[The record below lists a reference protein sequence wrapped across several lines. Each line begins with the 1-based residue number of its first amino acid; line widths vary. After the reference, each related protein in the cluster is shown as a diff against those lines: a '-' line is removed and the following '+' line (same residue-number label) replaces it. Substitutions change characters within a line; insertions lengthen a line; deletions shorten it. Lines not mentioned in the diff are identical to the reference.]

1 LEIVMRLNK
10 LTLAAAFLA
19 ATTAAAFAAQPSTSS
34 SNISTSADTSASA
47 PAATPTPAATPAP
60 VAAPQNTGTAQDP
73 NVNGNSKSADAP
85 LFFKLGSAKITPGG
99 YVDLTTIY
107 RTTDSG
113 NGLTTSDAT
122 IPLNNTQAGGL
133 SETRLTA
140 QGTRFSLR
148 IDENVG
154 KTAVV
159 AYGEADFNGY
169 QPYNLEISNN
179 PDTFR
184 LRHFF
189 VQLRRDKWDFLAGQD
204 WTFLTTNRVG
214 LSPLPSDI
222 YTTVNPDLNYQVGIT
237 YARQAQFRAVYHFN
251 DHFAIGASVENPQQF
266 VGSAPT
272 FPTLFATSYLNE
284 VDNNTDFLS
293 TDGATKTPNFLP
305 DFVVKI
311 AYDTKIGDKAFHVE
325 AAGLSTTPR
334 IDTLTAI
341 TTLGHTV
348 VDKRTAGGVS
358 FGTNLEVVKNF
369 HIITTSFW
377 SDGGGRYLGA
387 LAPAF
392 IIKQIGTANAPFTI
406 GLIHSGGGTAGFEWQ
421 ANKAAAFQVLYGG
434 AYIGRNFAP
443 DGGAAGHPL
452 VGYGY
457 RGSAATNNESIQ
469 QGTITGTFTL
479 WKSPKIGALNLIS
492 QNSYLERKP
501 WSVATGQPKNAHQFF
516 SYFAIRYIFP

>member
-1 LEIVMRLNK
+1 MHIKK
-10 LTLAAAFLA
+10 LTLVAALL
-19 ATTAAAFAAQPSTSS
+19 ATTATVAFAAQPTSSYSS
-34 SNISTSADTSASA
+34 SNTSNSADNTADSSPAAAVASPA
-47 PAATPTPAATPAP
+47 PAKPAA
-60 VAAPQNTGTAQDP
+60 AAPTGTAQDP

-99 YVDLTTIY
+99 YVDFTTIY

-113 NGLTTSDAT
+113 NGLTTSIAS
-122 IPLNNTQAGGL
+122 IPFNNTQAGAL

-148 IDENVG
+148 VDENVG
-154 KTAVV
+154 KTAVL

-189 VQLRRDKWDFLAGQD
+189 AQFKHGSWDFTAGQD

-251 DHFAIGASVENPQQF
+251 KHFAIGASVENPEQILPSS
-266 VGSAPT
+266 VSVPT
-272 FPTLFATSYLNE
+272 IFTTASGYTTI
-284 VDNNTDFLS
+284 VDNNTDYS
-293 TDGATKTPNFLP
+293 TTNGNTKTPNFLP
-305 DFVVKI
+305 DFIVKA
-311 AYDTKIGDKAFHVE
+311 AYDTTLGGKAFHVE
-325 AAGLSTTPR
+325 AAGLATSAR

-341 TTLGHTV
+341 THYGHTV
-348 VDKRTAGGVS
+348 VDEKVGGGFS
-358 FGTNLEVVKNF
+358 IGTNLEVVKNF

-377 SDGGGRYLGA
+377 GDGAGRYLGA

-392 IIKQIGTANAPFTI
+392 TIKQVGSANAPFS
-406 GLIHSGGGTAGFEWQ
+406 LALLHAGGGTAGFEWQ
-421 ANKAAAFQVLYGG
+421 ATKSFSLETLYGG
-434 AYIGRNFAP
+434 LYIGRSGSP
-443 DGGAAGHPL
+443 DGGAVGNPL

-457 RGSAATNNESIQ
+457 RGSANTNNESIQ
-469 QGTITGTFTL
+469 EGTVTGTVTL
-479 WKSPKIGALNLIS
+479 WKSPNIGALNLIS
-492 QNSYLERKP
+492 QNSYVERKP
-501 WSVATGQPKNAHQFF
+501 WSVATGAPKNTHQFF
-516 SYFAIRYIFP
+516 SYLSIRFIFP